1 MKVFLFILFISYIL
15 GLFTN
20 EDENIQKK
28 RRVSNKL
35 KPNNYDLDKLDPESW
50 FYLKEKVYEKY
61 GRKCIKCESTI
72 GIDVHHKIPISKGGT
87 NTLENLV
94 PLCRSCHEQLHGF
107 KFENG
112 NINEDRKK
120 YGKETPTTKI
130 GSKEHI
136 ICDAIENNYR
146 IKIRYK
152 SGKAD
157 NYKVTERIIRPIS
170 LELGAESSNS
180 YVKGSCYDINKTFLK
195 AFCELR
201 NAERLFRLDRI
212 EKIIEVIK

>member
-1 MKVFLFILFISYIL
+1 MARFVMILQEIRLIMAEKHFC
-15 GLFTN
+15 
-20 EDENIQKK
+20 QKL
-28 RRVSNKL
+28 S
-35 KPNNYDLDKLDPESW
+35 
-50 FYLKEKVYEKY
+50 
-61 GRKCIKCESTI
+61 
-72 GIDVHHKIPISKGGT
+72 
-87 NTLENLV
+87 
-94 PLCRSCHEQLHGF
+94 
-107 KFENG
+107 
-112 NINEDRKK
+112 
-120 YGKETPTTKI
+120 
-130 GSKEHI
+130 HI
-136 ICDAIENNYR
+136 FW

-180 YVKGSCYDINKTFLK
+180 YVKGSSYDINKTFLK